1 LASETAIMVATKS
14 SASDVLY
21 EFDRYSDDNETTT
34 YKFTPKFLKSTKNN
48 PMSGICFLAW
58 VEILKDRW
66 HQIDYFTYWP
76 RLLMISFMSL
86 LNSFLGSIEY
96 LLYESSIRETI
107 PHPRPVFIIGHPRT
121 GTTLL
126 HSLVALDEDQFDVCT
141 TFCAG
146 FPSSFLWFERIG
158 KFLFRGLLDET
169 RPMDNVVLD
178 FDLPQEDELATNVLT
193 AGTSPYMPLFFM
205 SQESDFRPYYAF
217 DDDATGDEAL
227 PETQMP
233 TARKRWVQAFYY
245 LCQKLTLRS
254 MKKDG
259 VKRRLVL
266 KSPVHTARYVIS
278 HLVYVVE
285 SWIEHY

>member
-1 LASETAIMVATKS
+1 MVQTKS
-14 SASDVLY
+14 SAADVFR
-21 EFDRYSDDNETTT
+21 EFDAYIDDCPTAT

-58 VEILKDRW
+58 VKILKDRW
-66 HQIDYFTYWP
+66 HQVDFLTYWP
-76 RLLMISFMSL
+76 RLVMISFLSA
-86 LNSFLGSIEY
+86 LNSFLASIEY

-107 PHPRPVFIIGHPRT
+107 THPRPVFILGHPRT

-126 HSLVALDEDQFDVCT
+126 HSLVALDEEEFDVCT

-146 FPSSFLWFERIG
+146 FPSCFLWFERIG
-158 KFLFRGLLDET
+158 KFLFQGVLDDT

-205 SQESDFRPYYAF
+205 SQEADFRPYYAF

-227 PETQMP
+227 EDIKMAE
-233 TARKRWVQAFYY
+233 ARNRWSNAFSY

-254 MKKDG
+254 SRRHG

-266 KSPVHTARYVIS
+266 KSPVHTAR
-278 HLVYVVE
+278 LVALWAVLRAV
-285 SWIEHY
+285 